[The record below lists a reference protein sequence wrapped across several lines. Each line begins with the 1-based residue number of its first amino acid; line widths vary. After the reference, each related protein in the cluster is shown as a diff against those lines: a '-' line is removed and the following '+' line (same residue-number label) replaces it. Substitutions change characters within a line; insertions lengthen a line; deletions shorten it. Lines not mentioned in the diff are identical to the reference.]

1 MRIIV
6 FGDTHGRPHWKDIVE
21 RETWDLVIFLGD
33 YFTSREGYT
42 EDEQIA
48 NFKEIME
55 FKDIYPD
62 KVILCLGNHDTQA
75 MGYHWADCRPRFYNM
90 WGYDNRDEILKRC
103 QWVYVIGNVVFS
115 HAGITYRWFENIQ
128 KKFPEVKTFMDIN
141 NLPPSEYFGFT
152 PCKLSD
158 YYGDSE
164 TQPIT
169 WVRPGCLVEK
179 GVPGYIYVVGHS
191 TNNKIINYKDRCLS
205 FMYDDEDRNW
215 VRNDIW
221 LCDTMPNEYLVVEYD
236 GESFDFIPTKVAK

>member
-103 QWVYVIGNVVFS
+103 QWVYVIDNVVFS
-115 HAGITYRWFENIQ
+115 HAGITYRWFETIQ

-169 WVRPGCLVEK
+169 WVRPGCLVER

-215 VRNDIW
+215 VKNDIW

>member
-55 FKDIYPD
+55 FKDNNPD

-75 MGYHWADCRPRFYNM
+75 MGYHWADCRPRFYDR
-90 WGYDNRDEILKRC
+90 WGYENRDEILKRC
-103 QWVYVIGNVVFS
+103 QWVYVIDNVVFS
-115 HAGITYRWFENIQ
+115 HAGITHRWFENIQ

-141 NLPPSEYFGFT
+141 SLPPSEYFGFT

-169 WVRPGCLVEK
+169 WVRPGCLVDR

-191 TNNKIINYKDRCLS
+191 TNNKIINYKERCLS
-205 FMYDDEDRNW
+205 FMYDEEDRNW
-215 VRNDIW
+215 IKNDIW
-221 LCDTMPNEYLVVEYD
+221 LCDTMPNEYLVIEYD

>member
-6 FGDTHGRPHWKDIVE
+6 FGDTHGRPHWKTIVE

-55 FKDIYPD
+55 FKDDNPD

-75 MGYHWADCRPRFYNM
+75 MGYHWADCRPRFYNR
-90 WGYDNRDEILKRC
+90 WGYENRDEILQRC

-115 HAGITYRWFENIQ
+115 HAGITERWFENIQ
-128 KKFPEVKTFMDIN
+128 KAHPEVKTFMDIN
-141 NLPPSEYFGFT
+141 ALPPSEEFGFW

-169 WVRPGCLVEK
+169 WVRPGCL
-179 GVPGYIYVVGHS
+179 I
-191 TNNKIINYKDRCLS
+191 DRG
-205 FMYDDEDRNW
+205 
-215 VRNDIW
+215 I
-221 LCDTMPNEYLVVEYD
+221 LV
-236 GESFDFIPTKVAK
+236 

>member
-55 FKDIYPD
+55 FKDLYPD

-75 MGYHWADCRPRFYNM
+75 MGYHWADCRPRFYSR
-90 WGYDNRDEILKRC
+90 WAYENRDEILKRC

-115 HAGITYRWFENIQ
+115 HAGITSRWFNDV
-128 KKFPEVKTFMDIN
+128 KKAHPEVKTFDDIN
-141 NLPPSEYFGFT
+141 LIEPCELFGFT

-169 WVRPGCLVEK
+169 WVRPGCLIDR
-179 GVPGYIYVVGHS
+179 GIQGYIYVVGHS
-191 TNNKIINYKDRCLS
+191 TNNKVINYKERCLS
-205 FMYDDEDRNW
+205 FMSDDEDRVW
-215 VRNDIW
+215 CKNDIW
-221 LCDTMPNEYLVVEYD
+221 LCDTMPNEYLVIEYD